1 MGTAG
6 VPGLGCRVRVR
17 VRVAGQRRCNRRRDA
32 GTRAPPLPQARF
44 GRQRRLAPAP
54 RRRAGALLSS
64 SSRAE
69 RAKGKR
75 AAPSKPLRLRSS
87 GWPQG
92 PHGPLRTG
100 PRDLW
105 QVRAGLT
112 PTLTRTRALT
122 GTLTF
127 CHAGVQL
134 LEEDLAK
141 VGGQQTV
148 GLARGRGGV
157 RVRVGLGFRLGVRVA
172 AKARARARV
181 QG

>member
-1 MGTAG
+1 M
-6 VPGLGCRVRVR
+6 RVRVR
-17 VRVAGQRRCNRRRDA
+17 VRVAGQRRCNRRRDT

-44 GRQRRLAPAP
+44 GQQQRLAPAP
-54 RRRAGALLSS
+54 RRRAGALLST

-69 RAKGKR
+69 R
-75 AAPSKPLRLRSS
+75 AAPSKPLRLGSG

-172 AKARARARV
+172 AKARARASV
-181 QG
+181 